1 MIRSMTGFGHGEAL
15 EDSKRITVEI
25 KAVNHKY
32 LDVNIKM
39 PKMFNAFEAYL
50 RGLLKEYAQRGKVD
64 IYISYENFAEAE
76 EEVIYNENLAKQYA
90 DYINKMQDELD
101 LDGDIS
107 IRDMLCCRDVFTMK
121 SKDADEEELK
131 RILTKAFKTA
141 CENFVDAR
149 NIEGENLKK
158 DLLEKLDIMSG
169 YVDFIEKESPNII
182 TEYKTKLREK
192 IADLLGDNNVD
203 ETRIAQE
210 VTIFADK
217 VCVDEEIVRLKSHI
231 DTMKNEINKGGFVG
245 RKLDFVAQEMNR
257 EANTTLS
264 KSSDINITNTGIE
277 LRTLIEKI
285 REQIQNIE

>member
-1 MIRSMTGFGHGEAL
+1 
-15 EDSKRITVEI
+15 
-25 KAVNHKY
+25 
-32 LDVNIKM
+32 
-39 PKMFNAFEAYL
+39 
-50 RGLLKEYAQRGKVD
+50 
-64 IYISYENFAEAE
+64 
-76 EEVIYNENLAKQYA
+76 
-90 DYINKMQDELD
+90 
-101 LDGDIS
+101 
-107 IRDMLCCRDVFTMK
+107 MK

>member
-1 MIRSMTGFGHGEAL
+1 
-15 EDSKRITVEI
+15 
-25 KAVNHKY
+25 
-32 LDVNIKM
+32 
-39 PKMFNAFEAYL
+39 MFNAFEAYL